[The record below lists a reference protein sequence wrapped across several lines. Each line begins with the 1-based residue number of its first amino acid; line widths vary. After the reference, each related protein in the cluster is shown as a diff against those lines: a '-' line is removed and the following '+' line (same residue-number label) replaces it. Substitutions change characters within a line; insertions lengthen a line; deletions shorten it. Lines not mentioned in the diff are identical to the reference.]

1 MAHAETTLA
10 RPSGEGWRRLAG
22 ALQIAFTLAYPLIV
36 WLAFTK
42 LETRAVGVLLLS
54 LYLVSSWLRARGSL
68 ADLRSVARQH
78 APLVGLVLL
87 AVATGAGTV
96 LLLVPVVVSLY
107 LLWTFAASL
116 RAGPSMVERFARIVE
131 EDLPDF
137 CVPYCRKVTMVWCA
151 FMAAN
156 ALCAGLLAFLAPIE
170 WWALYAG
177 LVFYVL
183 MGALLAGEFVVRKLW
198 FRHYGDG
205 ALDRG
210 FRWLFPPERTA
221 NGRRSLA
228 YAQARRSR
236 ASRPSA

>member
-10 RPSGEGWRRLAG
+10 RTPSEGWRRLAG
-22 ALQIAFTLAYPLIV
+22 GLQVAFTLAYPLIV
-36 WLAFTK
+36 WLAFTR
-42 LETRAVGVLLLS
+42 LETRAVGVLLLA
-54 LYLVSSWLRARGSL
+54 LYLISSLLRARGSL
-68 ADLRSVARQH
+68 SDLWSVARQH
-78 APLVGLVLL
+78 APLVGLVLVG
-87 AVATGAGTV
+87 VATGQRTV

-116 RAGPSMVERFARIVE
+116 SKGPPMVERFARIVE

-137 CVPYCRKVTMVWCA
+137 CVPYCRKVTIVWCA
-151 FMAAN
+151 FLAAN
-156 ALCAGLLAFLAPIE
+156 ALVAGLLAFFAPLE

-198 FRHYGDG
+198 FRHYGGG
-205 ALDRG
+205 ALDRV
-210 FRWLFPPERTA
+210 FRRLFPPERTA

-228 YAQARRSR
+228 YVQARRSR
-236 ASRPSA
+236 ARSEP